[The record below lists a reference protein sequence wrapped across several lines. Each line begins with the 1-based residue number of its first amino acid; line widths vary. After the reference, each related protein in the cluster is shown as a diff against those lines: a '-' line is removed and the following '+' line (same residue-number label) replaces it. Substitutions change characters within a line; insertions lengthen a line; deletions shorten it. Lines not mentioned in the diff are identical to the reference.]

1 MIVKTQDLTEKT
13 IVVTGATSGIGLA
26 TAWALAER
34 GAHVLV
40 VGRSAAGLDAVV
52 GAIRA
57 DVRGA
62 RVTPL
67 LADLASLAAVR
78 GLGAEIRQVVG
89 AGALDAL
96 INNAGTVSSWHQV
109 TRDGYELQFAVNHL
123 APFLLTHELM
133 PLLRRA
139 PAARVVTVSSGSHR
153 GTRIR
158 WRDVMFRRG
167 YRVLAAYKQS
177 KLANVLFT
185 AGFNRFVRPRSGV
198 RALAAD
204 PGLVNTPIGLKG
216 TNGLARAVWARRSQ
230 NGASPDEAARGIV
243 FLATDP
249 AVAESDA
256 LYWKDSAPVR
266 PSRVARKPEQA
277 EQLWI
282 LSERLCGVQWA

>member
-1 MIVKTQDLTEKT
+1 MVVKTQDLTEQT

-26 TAWALAER
+26 TAWGLAEH
-34 GAHVLV
+34 GAHVIMA
-40 VGRSAAGLDAVV
+40 GRSAAGLAAVV
-52 GAIRA
+52 EAIRA
-57 DVRGA
+57 DVRRA
-62 RVTPL
+62 HVTPVV
-67 LADLASLAAVR
+67 ADLASLAAVR
-78 GLGAEIRQVVG
+78 GLGAAVREIVG

-109 TRDGYELQFAVNHL
+109 TPDGYELQFAVNHL

-133 PLLRRA
+133 PLLKRA

-153 GTRIR
+153 RTRIR

-185 AGFNRFVRPRSGV
+185 AGFNRFVGPRTGV

-216 TNGLARAVWARRSQ
+216 TSGLARAVWARRSQ
-230 NGASPDEAARGIV
+230 NGASPDEAAQGIV

-249 AVAESDA
+249 AVDGSDA
-256 LYWKDSAPVR
+256 LYWKDGQPLR
-266 PSRVARKPEQA
+266 PSRAARKPEHA
-277 EQLWI
+277 ERLWS
-282 LSERLCGVQWA
+282 LSERLCGVQWS